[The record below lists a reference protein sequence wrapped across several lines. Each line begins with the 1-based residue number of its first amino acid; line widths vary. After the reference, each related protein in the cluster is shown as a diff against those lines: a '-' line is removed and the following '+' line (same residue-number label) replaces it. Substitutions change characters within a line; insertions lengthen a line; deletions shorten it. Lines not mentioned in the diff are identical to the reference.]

1 MGGSNSIVQAGGT
14 DGDFN
19 VAFIGGRASTIDTT
33 APINL
38 DYVSQFKFYTDE
50 NQAMRA
56 FQVTRTSDE
65 GVQTVG
71 DLQPPDANIQ
81 SLIME
86 ELDLS
91 VIACLRELDV
101 YRS

>member
-50 NQAMRA
+50 TQAMRA
-56 FQVTRTSDE
+56 F
-65 GVQTVG
+65 
-71 DLQPPDANIQ
+71 
-81 SLIME
+81 
-86 ELDLS
+86 
-91 VIACLRELDV
+91 
-101 YRS
+101 